1 MKEQLIKAL
10 NEGLKGLEK
19 KYRTDLSSLKIDL
32 TENKEKSF
40 GDYSSNLALVA
51 SKQLSVDPKKI
62 AEKLLEELVKQD
74 FIERIDVAGPGFIN
88 IFLSQASRTEILETI
103 SKEKN
108 RFGFKVGKNLK
119 KEK

>member
-62 AEKLLEELVKQD
+62 AEKLGYDLVDHKLELYGRK
-74 FIERIDVAGPGFIN
+74 
-88 IFLSQASRTEILETI
+88 
-103 SKEKN
+103 KN
-108 RFGFKVGKNLK
+108 S
-119 KEK
+119 